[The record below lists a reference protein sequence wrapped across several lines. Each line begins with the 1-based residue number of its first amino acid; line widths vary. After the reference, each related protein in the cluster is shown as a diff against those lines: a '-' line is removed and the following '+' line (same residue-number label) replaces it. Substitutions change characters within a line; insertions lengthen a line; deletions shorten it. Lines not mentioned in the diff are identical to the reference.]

1 MGRRASYLVVTA
13 LLLLAVAQPARA
25 GGSWLDVSDGASVRM
40 GPWELPYAGVGST
53 VTMRSEFSDGQQA
66 PVSAGPWYAYITLD
80 TEVGGERTEP
90 MLLGPVHIADT
101 GGYPYVA
108 TTTFVVPEVPTGSY
122 WVSVCDLGCS
132 HGVGDLGGGT
142 IVLGATGSEARLFA
156 RSRILTW
163 IHEGD
168 ARTIRHLRAERG
180 QLRSEVMRSRREIAT
195 AKAESALAS
204 EQAVHAEADAARNSS
219 LLEGAER
226 RADRWRLVAG
236 GLLAAFLLLAAVIV
250 MRSRRAGRVV
260 VPDTPAVLVERGE
273 KDRTGV

>member
-1 MGRRASYLVVTA
+1 
-13 LLLLAVAQPARA
+13 
-25 GGSWLDVSDGASVRM
+25 M

-80 TEVGGERTEP
+80 TDIGGDRTEP

-168 ARTIRHLRAERG
+168 ARTIRHLRVRAGPAPFRCHRG
-180 QLRSEVMRSRREIAT
+180 PAREIAT
-195 AKAESALAS
+195 AKAGQRSLPNRRLTPKPMPLETTAS
-204 EQAVHAEADAARNSS
+204 SS
-219 LLEGAER
+219 GAER

-250 MRSRRAGRVV
+250 MRSRRAGRFV
-260 VPDTPAVLVERGE
+260 VPDTPAALVERRE